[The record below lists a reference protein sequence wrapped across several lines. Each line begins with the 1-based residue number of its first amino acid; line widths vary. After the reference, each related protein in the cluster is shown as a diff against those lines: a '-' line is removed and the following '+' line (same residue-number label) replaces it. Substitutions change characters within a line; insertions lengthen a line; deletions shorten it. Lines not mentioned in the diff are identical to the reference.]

1 MKNLITEYNAED
13 EKEDNY
19 HKERELLFGN
29 NILKTEAF
37 HHRTSSA
44 FDYYFLDYAFKQ
56 KKNLISKA
64 KNKVN
69 LNNYCY
75 ELENT
80 ITLNLEILLTFLDNS
95 KTNNNKKIIIS
106 NDNKSR
112 DTSDTNSTVSPYM
125 LIRLIKSIKEKI
137 IRKAEMNKNKNELI
151 KRINNRIYE
160 NKKYSS
166 KLKIEKKEF
175 KQKLYKINKSL
186 DSKDNYLIQM
196 NKKFFNFQKHID
208 NIKKNKQK
216 NLVLPKGKN
225 NIYDIVYTNI
235 NYKKN
240 SLAIK
245 KYMEKYYYE
254 ITELKIDNELLE
266 EELELR
272 KNKKNTDLIRCMEF
286 YRRTN
291 LKIYFDIKIFK
302 KALNK
307 IEKIL
312 QFLDL
317 GYVVKFSQKKQE
329 DDGNYEIEFSKINNG
344 DNGALLSKINKSIN
358 ISFANI

>member
-19 HKERELLFGN
+19 HKEKELLFGI

-272 KNKKNTDLIRCMEF
+272 KEPHYSVLIRCMEF

>member
-1 MKNLITEYNAED
+1 
-13 EKEDNY
+13 
-19 HKERELLFGN
+19 
-29 NILKTEAF
+29 
-37 HHRTSSA
+37 
-44 FDYYFLDYAFKQ
+44 
-56 KKNLISKA
+56 
-64 KNKVN
+64 
-69 LNNYCY
+69 
-75 ELENT
+75 
-80 ITLNLEILLTFLDNS
+80 
-95 KTNNNKKIIIS
+95 
-106 NDNKSR
+106 
-112 DTSDTNSTVSPYM
+112 M
-125 LIRLIKSIKEKI
+125 LQDL
-137 IRKAEMNKNKNELI
+137 
-151 KRINNRIYE
+151 YE

-166 KLKIEKKEF
+166 KLKIEKKDF
-175 KQKLYKINKSL
+175 RQKLYKINKSL

-272 KNKKNTDLIRCMEF
+272 KEPNYSVLIRCMEF

-291 LKIYFDIKIFK
+291 LKLFYDIKTLKISFQRIVK
-302 KALNK
+302 IMELLNLEY
-307 IEKIL
+307 I
-312 QFLDL
+312 
-317 GYVVKFSQKKQE
+317 VKFSKEEQ
-329 DDGNYEIEFSKINNG
+329 I
-344 DNGALLSKINKSIN
+344 
-358 ISFANI
+358 